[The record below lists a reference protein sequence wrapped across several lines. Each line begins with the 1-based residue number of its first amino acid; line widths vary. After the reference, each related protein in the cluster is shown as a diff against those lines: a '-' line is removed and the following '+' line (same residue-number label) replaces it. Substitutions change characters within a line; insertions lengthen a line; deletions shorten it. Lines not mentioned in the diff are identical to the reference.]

1 MKTNMNKWMKPIL
14 FFCGI
19 GISLVFIVVL
29 ALYIW
34 IDLSVQ
40 DNIAFAKKKYPGKA
54 EDALIAFLLDE
65 NNSPESKT
73 HLAIYTLGQINS
85 KKALPI
91 LYCLY
96 KNDPEGKTCKGR
108 HDKVICQ
115 YGLHTAIECIE
126 NDFGFLHGRLNR

>member
-1 MKTNMNKWMKPIL
+1 MKTSTNKWIKPIL
-14 FFCGI
+14 LFSGAGI
-19 GISLVFIVVL
+19 ILLFLGFL
-29 ALYIW
+29 ALYVW
-34 IDLSVQ
+34 IDFSVKE
-40 DNIAFAKKKYPGKA
+40 NIAFAKKKYPGKA
-54 EDALIAFLLDE
+54 EDALIAFLRDE
-65 NNSPESKT
+65 NNSPESRT
-73 HLAIYTLGQINS
+73 HLAIYTLGQIKS

-91 LYCLY
+91 LYSLY